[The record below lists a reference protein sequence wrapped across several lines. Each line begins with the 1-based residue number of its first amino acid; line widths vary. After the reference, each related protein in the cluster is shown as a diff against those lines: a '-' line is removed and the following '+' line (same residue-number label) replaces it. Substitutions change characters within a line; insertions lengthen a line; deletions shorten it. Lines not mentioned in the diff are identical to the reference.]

1 MGVSTSNHG
10 DIKIWTLLGINS
22 FEWLWNNLKITSL
35 EMQYVETNSDRC
47 DMLQRNGIWWLAES
61 FMAESFKHLI
71 CSRIHIFHSS
81 MSNGSPWHAKPP
93 PHRSRKLPIVGNGKP
108 RSQTKNTNIFSIKL
122 LGPLCH
128 ASWLGGYTPDLEESS
143 FPFLAIAVEELTF
156 KIR

>member
-1 MGVSTSNHG
+1 MGISTSNHG

-93 PHRSRKLPIVGNGKP
+93 PHRSRKLPIVGNGNANKEHKHLFNQTS
-108 RSQTKNTNIFSIKL
+108 RSIVSCKL
-122 LGPLCH
+122 IGRIH
-128 ASWLGGYTPDLEESS
+128 AGLRGEFLPVLSDCSWRTY
-143 FPFLAIAVEELTF
+143 I
-156 KIR
+156 